1 MTTNIPVIHLLC
13 MEEKYI
19 NALNKALTTLDPE
32 RVTLST
38 STRDS
43 TRVSIIMH
51 NTSLSFLPQTSNFDL
66 IVSPANSYGRLDG
79 GFDDAISR
87 AFCRPPQHAYDTLTK
102 AAQAVLYAKWRG
114 FAPPGT
120 CTLVPFPQELLK
132 ADGSGD
138 NKWGCKWV
146 AICPTMR
153 TPDDVRWDREV
164 VYECVWTLLCAVEG
178 WNRDVD
184 ENQTGEQRI
193 RSILVTPMATGCGKV
208 SPERWAAQFVLA
220 IKHFVDAVESPER
233 WRSLGWKEIYDD
245 TLEVQRTWKA
255 YGDGES

>member
-1 MTTNIPVIHLLC
+1 MTTNIPIIHLLC
-13 MEEKYI
+13 MEEKYT
-19 NALNKALTTLDPE
+19 NALNNVLTTVDPE
-32 RVTLST
+32 KATFST
-38 STRDS
+38 SATDPAP
-43 TRVSIIMH
+43 VSIFMH
-51 NTSLSFLPQTSNFDL
+51 NTSLSSLPQTSNFDL

-87 AFCRPPQHAYDTLTK
+87 AFCRPPENAYDTLTK
-102 AAQAVLYAKWRG
+102 AAQAALYAKWRG

-164 VYECVWTLLCAVEG
+164 VYECVWSLLCAVEG

-193 RSILVTPMATGCGKV
+193 RSILITPMATGCGKV

-220 IKHFVDAVESPER
+220 IKHFVDAIENPGR

-245 TLEVQRTWKA
+245 TLAVQRTWKV
-255 YGDGES
+255 YGDNES